1 MDDNHR
7 NLFEEFIQ
15 GGWIVPIIGGIAMF
29 TRMLVSDTK
38 LHWVEQIKRVAIA
51 MMATTAVWFLI
62 EPTDISSFYKA
73 MIYGLTGL
81 ISPEII
87 NGIVSF
93 GQKFSKNPEKY
104 IK

>member
-29 TRMLVSDTK
+29 TRMLVSDNK

-87 NGIVSF
+87 SGIVAF